1 MGHSVHM
8 PQAKLIKAP
17 LVVYLILTQE
27 ARQFL
32 LCALFIDSNGL

>member
-17 LVVYLILTQE
+17 LVVYLTLTQE